1 MASESAGPK
10 IEMKPHMRAG
20 QLTIRASMANLC
32 NVDGS
37 IVPEAEARIPVLDR
51 GFLFGDSVYEVVRT
65 YGGEPFGW
73 PEHWRRLQLSA
84 AALRL
89 RLDLDEATVARRVA
103 ATLAAAGPGDHY
115 VRIVVTR
122 GTGEAPNIDLAY
134 ATGAPCWLV
143 MVRPLSPMSGKPARL
158 AIIGR
163 LRNDRR
169 ALDPATKSGN
179 YLNSVLGL
187 AEAKDLGATDCVM
200 LNQSGHVT
208 EASTS
213 NLFALIDGAWCTP
226 PLDSGI
232 LAGITRALLLDFL
245 ARHGE
250 AVTERNI
257 TAGEL
262 RRAQEIFLSSTL
274 RDLGP
279 VTHLDGRA
287 LHGGGPGPRTSALME
302 RFTEHVQQRQ
312 RDHYAPAWRRLTATP

>member
-10 IEMKPHMRAG
+10 IEMKPHMGAD

-65 YGGEPFGW
+65 YAGEPFGW
-73 PEHWRRLQLSA
+73 PEHWRRLQRSA

-89 RLDLDEATVARRVA
+89 RLDLDEATVARRIA

-122 GTGEAPNIDLAY
+122 GSGEAPNIDLAY

-143 MVRPLSPMSGKPARL
+143 MVRPLTPMSGKAARL

-245 ARHGE
+245 SRHGE
-250 AVTERNI
+250 PVTERNI
-257 TAGEL
+257 TAVEL

-287 LHGGGPGPRTSALME
+287 LHGGGPGPRTSALLE
-302 RFTEHVQQRQ
+302 RFTEHMQQRQ